1 MADAAPFLSLQKKI
15 LKSCRRETDV
25 KTEEKRKIG
34 KARKIIGCILIA
46 LNAALTIETVIV
58 MTHRISTVVLKDD
71 YITVFRY
78 QLIICAALLIFSLDV
93 RFGFFTAFKNIFLKI
108 IGWILRVGVTA
119 FVCCVLVLNGMV
131 IRGSLINTSAP
142 AEYAVVLGKALE
154 NGKPTRELIRR
165 LETAKKYLET
175 NSDSTL
181 ILAGG
186 NSDLSGVTEAETMRN
201 ILLDWGVPDN
211 KIILEDKS
219 DSTKRN
225 MYNVL
230 LLIGSGKDIVLISSD
245 YHMNRAVM
253 MAEKFGFKDVK
264 RLPAPSGFFTYGAN
278 MLSEDVLFLNEITK

>member
-1 MADAAPFLSLQKKI
+1 M
-15 LKSCRRETDV
+15 
-25 KTEEKRKIG
+25 KTEEKKKIG
-34 KARKIIGCILIA
+34 KTRKIIGYILIA
-46 LNAALTIETVIV
+46 LNLVLTTETVIV

-78 QLIICAALLIFSLDV
+78 QLIICAVLIIFSLDV
-93 RFGFFTAFKNIFLKI
+93 RFGFFTAFKSIILKI
-108 IGWILRVGVTA
+108 MGWILRVVVTA
-119 FVCCVLVLNGMV
+119 FVCLVFVLNGMV
-131 IRGSLINTSAP
+131 IGGSLINTSAP

-154 NGKPTRELIRR
+154 NGRPTRELIRR

-175 NSDSTL
+175 YPDSTL

-201 ILLDWGVPDN
+201 ILLDWEVPDN

-278 MLSEDVLFLNEITK
+278 MLSEDILFINEITK

>member
-1 MADAAPFLSLQKKI
+1 M
-15 LKSCRRETDV
+15 
-25 KTEEKRKIG
+25 KTAEKRKTG
-34 KARKIIGCILIA
+34 KIRMIIGYVLIA
-46 LNAALTIETVIV
+46 LSVLLTIETVTV
-58 MTHRISTVVLKDD
+58 MTHRINTVVLKDD

-78 QLIICAALLIFSLDV
+78 QLLICAALIIFSLDV
-93 RFGFFTAFKNIFLKI
+93 RFGFFTLFKNTALKAV
-108 IGWILRVGVTA
+108 GWILRTGVIA
-119 FVCCVLVLNGMV
+119 FVCLVLALNILVITGGM
-131 IRGSLINTSAP
+131 INTSGP

-154 NGKPTRELIRR
+154 NGKPTSELIKR
-165 LETAKKYLET
+165 LKTAKKYLEKYP
-175 NSDSTL
+175 DATL

-186 NSDLSGVTEAETMRN
+186 NSDLTGVTEAETMRD
-201 ILLDWGVPDN
+201 ILLQWGVPES

-264 RLPAPSGFFTYGAN
+264 RLPAPSGFFSYGAN
-278 MLSEDVLFLNEITK
+278 MLSEDILFMNELTK